1 MAYLKPYEPI
11 INSIFI
17 VMAEAT
23 QENSVEKLYSF
34 KLTDPFSRETTVRIV
49 LLSFEKRSTPKGK
62 NLLALGVNSFLL
74 V

>member
-1 MAYLKPYEPI
+1 MAYLKPFEAI

-34 KLTDPFSRETTVRIV
+34 KLTDPFLRETTVKIV
-49 LLSFEKRSTPKGK
+49 LLSFEKRSAPKGK
-62 NLLALGVNSFLL
+62 NLLPLEANSFLF